1 MSFVHNQS
9 NMYVTSSNQLGA
21 LFPRLIIEKAYLA
34 LALNI
39 IFLHYFHLTEVMLK
53 QWVLLFH
60 LSLFYGKDRK
70 FVFIVVYYLSHAL

>member
-21 LFPRLIIEKAYLA
+21 LFPRLIIKKAYLG

-53 QWVLLFH
+53 Q
-60 LSLFYGKDRK
+60 
-70 FVFIVVYYLSHAL
+70 

>member
-21 LFPRLIIEKAYLA
+21 LFPRLIIEKAYLG

-53 QWVLLFH
+53 Q
-60 LSLFYGKDRK
+60 
-70 FVFIVVYYLSHAL
+70 